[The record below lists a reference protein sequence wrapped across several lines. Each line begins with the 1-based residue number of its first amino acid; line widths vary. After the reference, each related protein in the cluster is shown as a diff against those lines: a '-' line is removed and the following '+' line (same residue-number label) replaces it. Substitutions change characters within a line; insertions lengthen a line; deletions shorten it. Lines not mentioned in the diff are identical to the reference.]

1 MVIMPGVDLCLFL
14 FYSFEQIQ
22 QYKTQPLGKGEVE
35 QEDEEWQEGNF
46 R

>member
-1 MVIMPGVDLCLFL
+1 MITRGVDLFLFL

-22 QYKTQPLGKGEVE
+22 QYKTQPLGKEGVE